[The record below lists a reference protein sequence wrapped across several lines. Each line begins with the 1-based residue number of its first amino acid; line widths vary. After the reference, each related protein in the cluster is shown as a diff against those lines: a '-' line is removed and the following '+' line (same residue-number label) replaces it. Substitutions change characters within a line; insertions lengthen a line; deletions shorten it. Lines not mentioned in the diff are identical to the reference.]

1 MISAQE
7 RIKIIQTVTVRKADV
22 CANRNQNQHFFCN
35 YVMANEK
42 QFGLI
47 YQTRSLKPSLKL

>member
-7 RIKIIQTVTVRKADV
+7 RIKIIQSVTVRKADV
-22 CANRNQNQHFFCN
+22 CANRNQNQNFFCN

-47 YQTRSLKPSLKL
+47 YQTIVQVSET